1 MLKEPNNKLTSDQN
15 KAKRRLDLIDSSTG
29 SHQDEGNSGFIDLI
43 DPASDYL
50 PDQLRF
56 FLNQLRLR
64 WRQYSRSGLQHIRTT
79 MDSLKLVH
87 APDWLHVTSG
97 QVWSFKPIE
106 YASNRLCTRL
116 DYHSVLKNV
125 SHDQSEQDVKDFYWI
140 EETQGTFIFSSS
152 YMDIEYNNLQNNMHK
167 RMSKFKTQ
175 SQLED
180 ALVQLLS

>member
-64 WRQYSRSGLQHIRTT
+64 
-79 MDSLKLVH
+79 
-87 APDWLHVTSG
+87 
-97 QVWSFKPIE
+97 
-106 YASNRLCTRL
+106 
-116 DYHSVLKNV
+116 
-125 SHDQSEQDVKDFYWI
+125 
-140 EETQGTFIFSSS
+140 
-152 YMDIEYNNLQNNMHK
+152 
-167 RMSKFKTQ
+167 
-175 SQLED
+175 
-180 ALVQLLS
+180 